1 MSKNN
6 ESAAEKLERMLDQF
20 ISNEDLVT
28 LDMFPTMQSI
38 VDYFNTLDHYDAE
51 SMLDIRSAIEMGS
64 DPKTYYKLISKHGLQ
79 LRKHRCSLSAA
90 QMN

>member
-1 MSKNN
+1 MSKNT

-28 LDMFPTMQSI
+28 IDMFPTMESI
-38 VDYFNTLDHYDAE
+38 VDYFNTLDHYDAG

-64 DPKTYYKLISKHGLQ
+64 DPKVYYKLISKHNLP
-79 LRKHRCSLSAA
+79 LRKHRSTSSLVKMS
-90 QMN
+90 